1 MNIRDLLNR
10 LDNIAEDGEVNQN
23 ALPNDAAKK
32 AADDAAKKAAEAA
45 IAKQLGV
52 KKNGTETGEQKV
64 STTGAQSDINNTS
77 TTEVDLKHDKEGRFG
92 KPVPSGYYLDYYG
105 NLRPDWDKYWDDT
118 GVKKDATIDV
128 KKQSAMPNE
137 APKVEVNGVGQAYPP
152 EQVAAA
158 KVIKGYVKTIEQ
170 CKEWETYVDPKTGAI
185 SYADRPHDGD
195 PFKHVPHNMPMDWI
209 PRYNPDLDKAI
220 KAIPKIVIDKKG
232 WFGNAYEHDIDLA
245 LLQKILA
252 SAPADTAPEVP
263 KAPVNVEKKP
273 VDDTTAKDELGDFA
287 AQKLKDQEA
296 REKAEAD
303 RIAKEKEKVEPEV
316 AQTFPVKPQG
326 DIETKELPPLDD
338 KKQNALP
345 SNAEKE
351 AQIARAKKLK
361 DMIDDYENKLHPP
374 KESIEDLAKSLVES
388 FGYDFVYDNL
398 NEISGERA
406 IVKPAL
412 KALIKATEEE
422 LRALTKTAEKY
433 GGKAVDGVKGLWD
446 DLSNAKEAAK
456 TGYHGEPV
464 PTGKT
469 TKSGK
474 PQMASQDSKAFQKEL
489 AKKSDL
495 EKGAYK
501 GGQTAKKVVN
511 NVKDNPKPYAIGALT
526 TANAGLGYTAY
537 ELWKKNHPNEEPP
550 ADIVAPKEEVPP
562 VIDAPKEEVPP
573 VIDAPKDNKD
583 SKQNAL
589 PNNPSDEELAEMKAK
604 IQKEIDELS
613 KIEDPDVQEV
623 VKPSKER
630 WDKINEPKINR
641 FTKKEK

>member
-10 LDNIAEDGEVNQN
+10 LDNIAEDGEIKQN
-23 ALPNDAAKK
+23 ALPDDATKK
-32 AADDAAKKAAEAA
+32 AADAA
-45 IAKQLGV
+45 IAKQLGD
-52 KKNGTETGEQKV
+52 KKNGAETGEKKV
-64 STTGAQSDINNTS
+64 STTAVKPDAKSDIDQTS
-77 TTEVDLKHDKEGRFG
+77 TEKVDPKYDKEGRLG
-92 KPVPSGYYLDYYG
+92 KPVPSGYYLDRDG

-118 GVKKDATIDV
+118 GVKKDATTDV

-209 PRYNPDLDKAI
+209 PHYNPDLDKAI

-252 SAPADTAPEVP
+252 SAPADAAPEVP

-273 VDDTTAKDELGDFA
+273 DDSTAKDELGDFA

-316 AQTFPVKPQG
+316 AQSFPVKPQG

-398 NEISGERA
+398 NEKSGEGA

-489 AKKSDL
+489 EKKSDL

-501 GGQTAKKVVN
+501 GGQTAKQVVN
-511 NVKDNPKPYAIGALT
+511 TVKDNPKKSAAI
-526 TANAGLGYTAY
+526 AGLGAANAAVFSN
-537 ELWKKNHPNEEPP
+537 LDKMLPKKSPEEVSPTEEVP
-550 ADIVAPKEEVPP
+550 PKEEVPP